1 MRESQPPAVYNQPDT
16 GSYKWTVL
24 MMTSIG
30 AFMAPLDGS
39 IVSVSLPSI
48 TKGLNMSYAM
58 AIWVPTAYLAALTV
72 LLLSIGRLS
81 DMRGRKPFFV
91 SGFAIFTLASLL
103 CSISSNGLQLITFR
117 VMQGAGAA
125 FIGATATA
133 IVTDVFPGKERGKAL
148 GINTMAVYVGLAIG
162 PSLGGFL
169 TSAIGWQSIFYVNV
183 PIGLFVILLSLWK
196 LHESGVPKPKKF
208 DLAGASSFSLGIV
221 PLLLALTLGGINGW
235 NSGLT
240 ISLIVGA
247 GTFLATFV
255 IIERNKGNDA
265 MLDLSLFTKNRLFAA
280 ANLSALLN
288 YTSFFGVSFF
298 ISFYLQRVLN
308 ESALQAGVVLFVM
321 PVTMAILSPLSGW
334 LSDRLGSRIL
344 ASSGM
349 SLICIGLLWTS
360 TLTLN
365 STPFEVAS
373 RLFIIGFGMGMFS
386 SPNTSAVMGSVEKTK
401 LGIASGTLAT
411 MRFLGQSLSLAMMS
425 AIFATFISSSTLSA
439 LFVGI
444 NPSALG
450 VAAKVFVEGMKNA
463 FIISAVISAVG
474 VVTSLVRG
482 NKRYKSE

>member
-1 MRESQPPAVYNQPDT
+1 MESQQSTLGKQADS
-16 GSYKWTVL
+16 GSYRWIVL
-24 MMTSIG
+24 LMTSIG

-103 CSISSNGLQLITFR
+103 CSISSNGLQLIAFR

-169 TSAIGWQSIFYVNV
+169 TSAIGWRSIFYVNV

-196 LHESGVPKPKKF
+196 LRESCVPKQKRF

-221 PLLLALTLGGINGW
+221 PLLLALTLGGSYGW
-235 NSGLT
+235 SSYLT
-240 ISLIVGA
+240 ISLLMGA
-247 GTFLATFV
+247 GIFLALFFL
-255 IIERNKGNDA
+255 IERIRGNDA
-265 MLDLSLFTKNRLFAA
+265 MLDTSLFSKNRLFAA

-298 ISFYLQRVLN
+298 ISFYLQRALN
-308 ESALQAGVVLFVM
+308 ESALQAGAILFVM
-321 PVTMAILSPLSGW
+321 PVTMAVLSPLSGW

-344 ASSGM
+344 ASLGM
-349 SLICIGLLWTS
+349 SLICVGLLWTS
-360 TLTLN
+360 TLTLT
-365 STPFEVAS
+365 SSPVDVAI
-373 RLFIIGFGMGMFS
+373 RLFIIGSGMGLFS
-386 SPNTSAVMGSVEKTK
+386 SPNTSAVMGSIERSR

-425 AIFATFISSSTLSA
+425 AIFATFLSSNMLSA
-439 LFVGI
+439 LFIGV
-444 NPSALG
+444 NLPALG
-450 VAAKVFVEGMKNA
+450 VAAQVFVEGMKGA
-463 FIISAVISAVG
+463 FIISAIISAVG
-474 VVTSLVRG
+474 IATSLIRG
-482 NKRYKSE
+482 SNK